1 MLSIVI
7 PTLNA
12 AATLPHCLAALV
24 PAMVEGLLKE
34 VIIADGGSDDE
45 TAMIAEAA
53 GARFIRGEAGR
64 GRQLAAGAAQ
74 AREDWLLFLHADTV
88 LEPEWIGAA
97 RAAMAHIS
105 DRQDGRGAAYFRLAL
120 DDPRRR
126 ARLMEALVAAR
137 CSLLGL
143 PYGDQGLLIRRDFH
157 AACGGFRPLVLMED
171 VDLARRIGR
180 RRLLALETRAVTSA
194 ARYHRSGYVRRTLRN
209 IACLT
214 LFRLGADPAFIKRV
228 YEK

>member
-12 AATLPHCLAALV
+12 GQTLPHCLAALV

-53 GARFIRGEAGR
+53 GARFFRGEAGR
-64 GRQLAAGAAQ
+64 GRQLAAGADR
-74 AREDWLLFLHADTV
+74 ARANWLLFLHADTV
-88 LEPEWIGAA
+88 LAPEWIGAV
-97 RAAMAHIS
+97 RAAMAHIG
-105 DRQDGRGAAYFRLAL
+105 DDQAGRGAAYFRFAL

-126 ARLMEALVAAR
+126 ARIMETLVAVR
-137 CSLLGL
+137 CRLLGL
-143 PYGDQGLLIRRDFH
+143 PYGDQGLLISRDFYE
-157 AACGGFRPLVLMED
+157 ACGGFRPLALMED
-171 VDLARRIGR
+171 VDMARRIGR
-180 RRLLALETRAVTSA
+180 RRLLALKTPAVTSA
-194 ARYHRSGYVRRTLRN
+194 ARYRHGGYVHRTLRN

-214 LFRLGADPAFIKRV
+214 LFWLGADTAMIKRI
-228 YEK
+228 YER